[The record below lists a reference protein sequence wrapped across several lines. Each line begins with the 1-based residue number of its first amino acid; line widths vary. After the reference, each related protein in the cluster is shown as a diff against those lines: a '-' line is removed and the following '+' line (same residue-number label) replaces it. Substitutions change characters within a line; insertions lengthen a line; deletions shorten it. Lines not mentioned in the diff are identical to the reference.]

1 MENAAA
7 PTVPLGPSK
16 VNPQGIKKKVKPNV
30 VILENGYYFI
40 IGKKSSLCVGRKK
53 ENVRKSVFCK
63 DAGCG
68 SSISNKCWKKKC
80 SLFCSQVG

>member
-1 MENAAA
+1 MLRHSNSGTPHTVEIPEA
-7 PTVPLGPSK
+7 PAILLGPLK
-16 VNPQGIKKKVKPNV
+16 VNPQGIQKMVKPRV

-53 ENVRKSVFCK
+53 ENVRKTVFYK

-68 SSISNKCWKKKC
+68 SSISNKC
-80 SLFCSQVG
+80 